1 MGNTRWSKAELNM
14 LMKGQEIA
22 GRTKKACE
30 VKRSKINSMLSV
42 KQRNRIASEAAEQ
55 HVQTRRKRIS
65 LPDAVSVLEERPVE
79 QSQNPAQMVM
89 PGFEN
94 IVPQSQ
100 TRVAKA
106 KVVRDLSKAGH
117 TVQDIAFYMQMTPEQ
132 VSDIISMTDEQYL
145 KFTKLARLF

>member
-79 QSQNPAQMVM
+79 QNPAQMVM